1 MSMKE
6 IYSLSYDELV
16 DYVKDRGYK
25 AYKAKQIYNWLYKK
39 RVIDFSNMT
48 DISKDL
54 IDHLKTEFYIENLEL
69 VDRRVSSDGTQKFL
83 FKLKDDN
90 LIETVLMVFDYGMSA
105 CISTQVG
112 CNMGCKFC
120 ASGIL
125 KKERDLTSG
134 EILGQVVWLQRYLD
148 KDDKRLSNLV
158 VMGTGEPFD
167 NYDNLMKALK
177 TINDPLGLEI
187 GARHISISTCG
198 IAPMIER
205 FAKENVQY
213 NLAISLHAS
222 NDELRSKLMP
232 INKAY
237 PLKELFSAL
246 KIYSKDN
253 NRRLTLEY
261 LLLDG
266 INNDVKNADELA
278 KLLKGM
284 NAYINL
290 IPYNT
295 VEEKDFKSCSDRK
308 ALEFYD
314 LLKKRGVAVTLRQRK
329 GDDINAACG
338 QLRAKTIKEK
348 NEIYKFK

>member
-1 MSMKE
+1 MKE
-6 IYSLSYDELV
+6 IYNLSYDELV

-69 VDRRVSSDGTQKFL
+69 ADRHISSDGTQKFL

-177 TINDPLGLEI
+177 TINDPLGIEI

-237 PLKELFSAL
+237 PLKDLFSAL